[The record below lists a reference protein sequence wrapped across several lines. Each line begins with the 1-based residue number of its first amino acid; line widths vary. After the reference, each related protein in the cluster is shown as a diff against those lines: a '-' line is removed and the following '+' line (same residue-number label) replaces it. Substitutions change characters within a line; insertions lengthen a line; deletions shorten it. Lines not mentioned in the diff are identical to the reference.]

1 MLSYLPSHT
10 TFIHLWFF
18 SLVLQTGHTLSNLGT
33 GTHLAMALNQI
44 MQLVLHHQTIIHNPL
59 ISHTHTIPAIK
70 LLITVIH
77 IDTKVSSVFISPTV
91 ELIAW
96 AQGHRPHSTTP
107 IPPPQLEAQTSH
119 THASDNVVRIK
130 CSDCTGRRKALCVS
144 QMFSEWLCTE
154 NDLQ

>member
-1 MLSYLPSHT
+1 MSLFYQDHTHRMLSYLPSHT

-18 SLVLQTGHTLSNLGT
+18 SLVLRTGHTLSNLGT

-91 ELIAW
+91 RANYLGSRASSSF
-96 AQGHRPHSTTP
+96 PHPYS
-107 IPPPQLEAQTSH
+107 ATS
-119 THASDNVVRIK
+119 AGGSDKSYSCLR
-130 CSDCTGRRKALCVS
+130 
-144 QMFSEWLCTE
+144 
-154 NDLQ
+154 